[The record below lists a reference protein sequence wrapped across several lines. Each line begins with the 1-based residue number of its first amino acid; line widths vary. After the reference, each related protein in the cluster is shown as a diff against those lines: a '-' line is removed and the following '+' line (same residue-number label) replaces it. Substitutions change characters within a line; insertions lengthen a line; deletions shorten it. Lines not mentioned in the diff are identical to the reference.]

1 MCSYFHTEICYFI
14 TFRKEGVYL
23 VSMLYLCPLESPRAP
38 DRVLQCSMRMSARAN
53 PPTSPQYALPPPGP
67 AKCLDIST
75 TR

>member
-1 MCSYFHTEICYFI
+1 
-14 TFRKEGVYL
+14 
-23 VSMLYLCPLESPRAP
+23 MLYLCPLVSLRAP

-75 TR
+75 TRYKYFCRTKIF